1 MKRIYYP
8 DHDQRYAHIHPDDRW
23 KYPDEIRFG
32 FLHVYKRTKPAR
44 EITAED
50 TQGGAVKLDPVLLAS
65 DIPFTE
71 CLVR

>member
-1 MKRIYYP
+1 MQCIYHT

-32 FLHVYKRTKPAR
+32 FFHVYKRTKPAR

-50 TQGGAVKLDPVLLAS
+50 NWGGMLNPFLLAN
-65 DIPFTE
+65 DIPYTE
-71 CLVR
+71 CLYDGT